1 MISALSINALD
12 IPMAPCTFALPVT
25 VKLPDIIAEPVNG
38 NAAPPPLFKAND
50 AVEANELLN
59 A

>member
-1 MISALSINALD
+1 MPVEVKLPLCNIE
-12 IPMAPCTFALPVT
+12 PVT

-38 NAAPPPLFKAND
+38 KGETYPLKYD
-50 AVEANELLN
+50 AVKAFIAKEALVEAL